1 MYVCVWHLCLW
12 VPFPGNRLPT
22 GRSSPTPT
30 PRRARERSSPLI
42 GSQPMGVG
50 ESCYSVPSLVRF
62 PLVRACRTT
71 LREAFGLLKRCSCSR
86 RELQELKSQTLQ
98 GDWAGGRS
106 GRGAS
111 WPSPLEW
118 SGGRTQMRRV
128 ARGSRGPRKG
138 SGERRPPV
146 GAHGPRLR
154 LGPRY
159 VGPLGPGRAPTHIE
173 PLGEIPQVL

>member
-1 MYVCVWHLCLW
+1 MIVGTCATGS
-12 VPFPGNRLPT
+12 PSQENRLPT

-71 LREAFGLLKRCSCSR
+71 LREAFGLLKRCFCSR
-86 RELQELKSQTLQ
+86 REVQELRLRPAR
-98 GDWAGGRS
+98 GWARRRS

-111 WPSPLEW
+111 S
-118 SGGRTQMRRV
+118 RV
-128 ARGSRGPRKG
+128 PRSGPRGESVAEG
-138 SGERRPPV
+138 SCLAPGERRP
-146 GAHGPRLR
+146 LT
-154 LGPRY
+154 LW
-159 VGPLGPGRAPTHIE
+159 PLGCGRCGRTVGMGPYGP
-173 PLGEIPQVL
+173 PLPH